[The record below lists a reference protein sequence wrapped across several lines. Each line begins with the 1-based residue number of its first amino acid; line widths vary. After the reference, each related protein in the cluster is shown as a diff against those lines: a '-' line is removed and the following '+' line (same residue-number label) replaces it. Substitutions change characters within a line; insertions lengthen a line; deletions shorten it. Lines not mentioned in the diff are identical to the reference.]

1 MHVVFSNDSGD
12 ERSESERGDPVFW
25 VFVQLDLLGAVLFR
39 NGHVA
44 SPAQFDTLEIMAEHR
59 KNAALF
65 VATLLHSATVTHLQH
80 LQTKSYAAHKAL
92 QKYYESI
99 PDLVDNFAES
109 YQGEYGLI
117 TDYPSDRH
125 NATDPKMYL
134 DRLADFVSEIRTVL
148 PKDTP
153 LQNTVDEIMSLI
165 NSTRYKL
172 KFLS

>member
-1 MHVVFSNDSGD
+1 
-12 ERSESERGDPVFW
+12 
-25 VFVQLDLLGAVLFR
+25 
-39 NGHVA
+39 
-44 SPAQFDTLEIMAEHR
+44 MAEHR

-99 PDLVDNFAES
+99 PDLVDDFAES

-117 TDYPSDRH
+117 TDYPPDRH
-125 NATDPKMYL
+125 NATDPKAYM